1 MKVTII
7 VNGSHF
13 HYGVDMRLLRLYMI
27 VLVLIGMSSCGTQES
42 TDPTTNR
49 PVVVVTFSILADIT
63 SRVGAGVVDVVSLVP
78 VDGDAHV
85 YEPTPQDGVRLNDA
99 VSIVHLGLGFEPWFE
114 ELYVASGSKSPTIH
128 ASTGIAT
135 IAVMATHAADEAHAQ
150 DDDDDHVDEVDPHVW
165 HDVQLTM
172 MMVQTIRDGLIAVLP
187 DQREVLMANTQTYLD
202 ELTVLD
208 AEISAK
214 VATLP
219 NAQRQLVTNHD
230 TFQYFARR
238 YGFTVLGTALG
249 SMSTES
255 ADPGAAQI
263 ATLADEI
270 RAAQV
275 PAIFVENVANP
286 KLIEQIASTAGVQVA
301 PPLYTD
307 ALSRTGAATTYVDM
321 MRYNVETIVTAL
333 STVTP

>member
-1 MKVTII
+1 
-7 VNGSHF
+7 
-13 HYGVDMRLLRLYMI
+13 
-27 VLVLIGMSSCGTQES
+27 
-42 TDPTTNR
+42 
-49 PVVVVTFSILADIT
+49 
-63 SRVGAGVVDVVSLVP
+63 
-78 VDGDAHV
+78 
-85 YEPTPQDGVRLNDA
+85 
-99 VSIVHLGLGFEPWFE
+99 
-114 ELYVASGSKSPTIH
+114 
-128 ASTGIAT
+128 
-135 IAVMATHAADEAHAQ
+135 
-150 DDDDDHVDEVDPHVW
+150 
-165 HDVQLTM
+165 
-172 MMVQTIRDGLIAVLP
+172 MVQTIRDGLIAVLP
-187 DQREVLMANTQTYLD
+187 DQREVLKANAQTYLD
-202 ELTVLD
+202 ELTALD

-255 ADPGAAQI
+255 PDPGAAQI
-263 ATLADEI
+263 ASLAEEI

-286 KLIEQIASTAGVQVA
+286 KLIEQIATTAGVQVA

-307 ALSRTGAATTYVDM
+307 ALSSTGAATTYVDM

>member
-1 MKVTII
+1 
-7 VNGSHF
+7 
-13 HYGVDMRLLRLYMI
+13 MRLITLMIFI
-27 VLVLIGMSSCGTQES
+27 VLTLVPSACTTGMPVAS
-42 TDPTTNR
+42 TPTR
-49 PVVVVTFSILADIT
+49 PTVVVTFSILADIT
-63 SRVGAGVVDVVSLVP
+63 TRIGAGVVDVVSLVP
-78 VDGDAHV
+78 ADGDAHI
-85 YEPTPQDGVRLNDA
+85 YEPTPRDGVQLINA
-99 VSIVHLGLGFEPWFE
+99 VSVVSLGLGFEPWFD
-114 ELYVASGSKSPTIH
+114 ELYAASGSRAPHIV
-128 ASTGIAT
+128 AATGINAM
-135 IAVMATHAADEAHAQ
+135 AVAEVHADEAHA
-150 DDDDDHVDEVDPHVW
+150 DDSEFDPHVW

-172 MMVQTIRDGLIAVLP
+172 KMVQTIRDGLIAVLP
-187 DQREVLMANTQTYLD
+187 DHREVLMANAQTYLD
-202 ELTVLD
+202 ELTALD

-263 ATLADEI
+263 ASLADEI

-275 PAIFVENVANP
+275 PAIFVENVANA
-286 KLIEQIASTAGVQVA
+286 KLIAQIARTAGVRVA

-307 ALSRTGAATTYVDM
+307 ALGTTGTATTYIDM
-321 MRYNVETIVTAL
+321 MRYNVDTIVTAL
-333 STVTP
+333 TTTTP

>member
-1 MKVTII
+1 
-7 VNGSHF
+7 
-13 HYGVDMRLLRLYMI
+13 MI
-27 VLVLIGMSSCGTQES
+27 VLVLIGMSSCGTQAS
-42 TDPTTNR
+42 TDPRTNR
-49 PVVVVTFSILADIT
+49 PVVVATFSILADIT
-63 SRVGAGVVDVVSLVP
+63 SRVGTGVVDVVSLVP
-78 VDGDAHV
+78 IDGDAHV

-99 VSIVHLGLGFEPWFE
+99 VSIVHLGLGFEPWFD
-114 ELYVASGSKSPTIH
+114 ELYAASGSKSPTIH
-128 ASTGIAT
+128 ASEGVKAIIAT
-135 IAVMATHAADEAHAQ
+135 DTHAEGESHG
-150 DDDDDHVDEVDPHVW
+150 HEGENDPHIW

-172 MMVQTIRDGLIAVLP
+172 KMVQTIRDGLIAVLP
-187 DQREVLMANTQTYLD
+187 DHREVLLANAQTYLD
-202 ELTVLD
+202 ELTALD

-255 ADPGAAQI
+255 ADPSAAQI
-263 ATLADEI
+263 ASLADEI

-275 PAIFVENVANP
+275 PAIFVENVANH
-286 KLIEQIASTAGVQVA
+286 KLIEQIATTAGVRVA

-307 ALSRTGAATTYVDM
+307 ALSSTGAATTYVDM